1 MMLLSEKE
9 RTRHR
14 FAEMRQP
21 HENSEDDEHLQ
32 QQQQYA
38 AAKGKKKNVSQKILQ
53 MQNFQSP
60 VLAQKVCSSLQE
72 DILSFCK
79 YAENGLLPTYTP
91 FSLSEEDNMK
101 TIINEMKMV
110 CPSLCSSER
119 RQDLV
124 FMVLNNL

>member
-21 HENSEDDEHLQ
+21 HENSEDDEHL
-32 QQQQYA
+32 QQQYA